1 MLCSPSCLYQASHSL
16 TPALSPQPANLEC
29 STEDKPIWLLCRSLR
44 RRITNPNWCFLLHI
58 WHQNIHCSFTTLPW
72 CTDWH
77 NFFPAPT
84 PCCKKKKKVFK
95 MSGILLWRPWQANTL
110 HKSLYPDCWLKDL
123 WAVRPLFARTTPW
136 NWGREGLEW
145 KSGLTQGLPYNYYT
159 RDVGRSGLSYISIRR
174 KIK

>member
-1 MLCSPSCLYQASHSL
+1 MLCRPSCLYQASHSL

-29 STEDKPIWLLCRSLR
+29 STEDKLVWLLCRSLR

-84 PCCKKKKKVFK
+84 PCCKKKKKYLRCLVFCYDGPGK
-95 MSGILLWRPWQANTL
+95 RIHFTSPFTLIVDWKTCGQLGHCLQEPLHETEGERGLSGNLGSP
-110 HKSLYPDCWLKDL
+110 
-123 WAVRPLFARTTPW
+123 RTT
-136 NWGREGLEW
+136 
-145 KSGLTQGLPYNYYT
+145 
-159 RDVGRSGLSYISIRR
+159 I
-174 KIK
+174 